1 MKYDVLIV
9 GAGLAGVQ
17 VAAALRHH
25 GFEGTIGLL
34 GSEPHHPYDRTPL
47 SKAYLRGEIDRS
59 ELFLKSDNYFPA
71 SHVDLLAGRTVTTV
85 DPVSHTVTTA
95 DGESLG
101 YGKLVWAAGGTP
113 RRLLLA
119 GAELR
124 GVMSLRNIEDADRIR
139 TVAESERSAVI
150 IGGGYIGLEVAAAL
164 RSWGLETTVLEVQE
178 RLLARV
184 TSPVVSEFCRE
195 MHRDA
200 GVDIRLS
207 ASVSEIVGE
216 QGRVVGVRLDDR
228 SVVRA
233 GLVIVGVGLAPNFE
247 PLAIAGAVCTNGV
260 DVDEDGRT
268 SLADIFALGD
278 CANRRNVFAN
288 GDRVRLESVPSAS
301 EQAKFVANAIL
312 GEPNGEIAVPWF
324 WSHQYETKLQTVGL
338 FTGYDELAVR
348 GDPAGGKFS
357 VVYLR
362 QGVVIAMDCINS
374 LRDFTRGKLL
384 VAARTQTTVEAVVGA
399 EDLKSII
406 DSAPVTSS

>member
-9 GAGLAGVQ
+9 GAGLAGVH
-17 VAAALRHH
+17 VAAALRQR
-25 GFEGTIGLL
+25 GYQGTIGLL
-34 GSEPHHPYDRTPL
+34 GSEPHPPYDRTPL
-47 SKAYLRGEIDRS
+47 SKAYLRGEIGRS
-59 ELFLKSDNYFPA
+59 ELALKSDNFFA
-71 SHVDLLAGRTVTTV
+71 TSAVDLLAGRTVTTV
-85 DPVSHTVTTA
+85 DPIAHTVITA

-119 GAELR
+119 GAELH

-139 TVAESERSAVI
+139 AAAASERSAVI
-150 IGGGYIGLEVAAAL
+150 IGGGYIGLEVAAAF

-184 TSPVVSEFCRE
+184 TSPVVSEFYRE

-207 ASVSEIVGE
+207 TSVSEIVGE
-216 QGRVVGVRLDDR
+216 QGRVVGVRLNDR
-228 SVVRA
+228 SVVPA

-247 PLAIAGAVCTNGV
+247 PLAIAGALCTNGV

-288 GDRVRLESVPSAS
+288 GDRVRLESVASAS

-338 FTGYDELAVR
+338 SNGYDELAVR

-362 QGVVIAMDCINS
+362 QGVVIALDCINN
-374 LRDFTRGKLL
+374 LRDFSRGKLL
-384 VAARTQTTVEAVVGA
+384 VAARTQTTVEAVVAA

-406 DSAPVTSS
+406 DSVPVASS